1 MLKTKRITFLIAVS
15 LMLAGGTVACGRKVP
30 HADNSIITESV
41 TEQTQT
47 STVTTVTA
55 ASAAVAAVT
64 TTASKAEPPENLIL
78 KGRNT
83 VEVWEELTV
92 GDFIIEKNVEL
103 AERDAMVDTTSLGA
117 HEINVKYKSG
127 EAEFDKKLSYTV
139 VDTTAPMLL
148 NGGWSPIH
156 IRGKDF
162 DLNDYVGFADNF
174 DPRPVLTYEGSVDVS
189 KNGDYPLK
197 ATVTDSS
204 GNVTSWD
211 VTITVADSKPVVAD
225 TNPRVQF
232 ADFTAKNSGEGRS
245 FGIDVSA
252 WQGDV
257 DFNAVKAAGAE
268 FVFIRIGY
276 YYDHVVMDDYFK
288 SNLQKA
294 KKAGL
299 KVGIYFYTTDNTE
312 EDAREHAR
320 WIVQQLGDTSL
331 ELPIA
336 FDWEEFSNFQQ
347 YNMSIRNLN
356 EIYLAFADEVEKH
369 GYKAM
374 LYSSKNFLN
383 NFWTERT
390 KSANPVWLAHFVDE
404 TDYVGDY
411 WIWQGSCF
419 GKIPGIAG
427 DVDMNIMYD

>member
-1 MLKTKRITFLIAVS
+1 MLKSKRITMSVAVS
-15 LMLAGGTVACGRKVP
+15 LLIAGGTASCSRNVP
-30 HADNSIITESV
+30 HADTESGTEFV
-41 TEQTQT
+41 TEQTDVT
-47 STVTTVTA
+47 AVTTVTA
-55 ASAAVAAVT
+55 ASAATAAVT
-64 TTASKAEPPENLIL
+64 TTASKTEPPENLIL
-78 KGRNT
+78 KCRDT
-83 VEVWEELTV
+83 VEVWEKLT
-92 GDFIIEKNVEL
+92 IENLITEKNVEL
-103 AERDAMVDTTSLGA
+103 AEKDAAVDTTSLGA
-117 HEINVKYKSG
+117 HEIAVKYKSG
-127 EAEFDKKLSYTV
+127 EAEFEKKLSYTV

-174 DPRPVLTYEGSVDVS
+174 DPHPALTYEGIVDVS

-225 TNPRVQF
+225 TNQRVKF
-232 ADFTAKNSGEGRS
+232 SDFTAKNSGEGRS

-294 KKAGL
+294 KSAGL
-299 KVGIYFYTTDNTE
+299 KVGLYFYTTDNTE
-312 EDAREHAR
+312 ESAREHAR
-320 WIVQQLGDTSL
+320 WIVQQLEDTSL

-336 FDWEEFSNFQQ
+336 FDWEEFGNFQQ
-347 YNMSIRNLN
+347 YGMSIHDLN

-369 GYKAM
+369 GYKSM

-383 NFWTERT
+383 NFWTEST

-404 TDYVGDY
+404 TDYGGDY

-427 DVDMNIMYD
+427 DVDMNVMYN